1 MNQWLS
7 DIKQCIQKAEK
18 GEIIFQD
25 PLLSGL
31 SGKKLICLLQ
41 QFASQLKN
49 DDCYVEI
56 GVFQGLTL
64 LSVAKVLNDH
74 LAFGVDNFKQFD
86 RNGWNFR
93 IVRERSEKLSINNAK
108 IINED
113 YEDALNSLDNYLA
126 GKKIGLYFIDGP
138 HDYRSQLMC
147 LLLAR
152 SYLSKNAVIIVDDS
166 NYHHV
171 RQANCDFLHTNPE
184 FKLIFEAYSASHPHN
199 LKEEETEVSILNWW
213 NGINVMVNDPENMIT
228 PLYPPTERERILFE
242 NDHLLH
248 SSKYPEALPPAAS
261 LVNAIKPFRPL
272 KLIYRVIQLRK
283 TISQIPSRFI
293 GKYDRRNTF
302 SENLE
307 SVRLNPSLIKQL

>member
-7 DIKQCIQKAEK
+7 DIKHCIQKAEE
-18 GEIIFQD
+18 GQIIFED

-31 SGKKLICLLQ
+31 SEKKLISLLQ
-41 QFASQLKN
+41 QFATRLKN
-49 DDCYVEI
+49 NDCYLEI

-64 LSVAKVLNDH
+64 LSVSRVLNNH
-74 LAFGVDNFKQFD
+74 KAYGIDNFKQFD
-86 RNGWNFR
+86 SDGRNFNIVKDR
-93 IVRERSEKLSINNAK
+93 IEKLKINNTM

-113 YEDALNSLDNYLA
+113 YEVALNSLDHYLS
-126 GKKIGLYFIDGP
+126 GDKIGLYFVDGP

-147 LLLAR
+147 LLMAKPFLA
-152 SYLSKNAVIIVDDS
+152 KDAVIIVDDS

-171 RQANCDFLHTNPE
+171 RQANSDFLRTNPE

-199 LKEEETEVSILNWW
+199 LTGKNGAGSLLNWW
-213 NGINVMVNDPENMIT
+213 NGVNVMVKDPDNLLVPI
-228 PLYPPTERERILFE
+228 YPETETDRILFE

-248 SSKYPEALPPAAS
+248 SSKYPEALPSAANLTNVLKPLS
-261 LVNAIKPFRPL
+261 LL
-272 KLIYRVIQLRK
+272 KLIYRIFQLRK
-283 TISQIPSRFI
+283 TIQKLPSRFI

-307 SVRLNPSLIKQL
+307 SRRLNPSLISLP

>member
-18 GEIIFQD
+18 GEIIFED

-41 QFASQLKN
+41 QFATQLKN
-49 DDCYVEI
+49 DDCYLEI

-64 LSVAKVLNDH
+64 LSVAKILNNH
-74 LAFGVDNFKQFD
+74 LAFGIDNFKHFD
-86 RNGWNFR
+86 QNGQNFNIVKDR
-93 IVRERSEKLSINNAK
+93 IEKLGINNAK

-113 YEDALNSLDNYLA
+113 YEVALNSLDNYLT

-147 LLLAR
+147 LLLVKPF
-152 SYLSKNAVIIVDDS
+152 LSKNAIIIVDDS

-171 RQANCDFLHTNPE
+171 RQANCDFLLANPE
-184 FKLIFEAYSASHPHN
+184 FKLIFEAYSATHPHN
-199 LKEEETEVSILNWW
+199 LKGQEAEYSLLNWW
-213 NGINVMVNDPENMIT
+213 NGINVMVNDPENQIA

-248 SSKYPEALPPAAS
+248 SSKYPEALPSVAN
-261 LVNAIKPFRPL
+261 LINVIKPFRPL

-283 TISQIPSRFI
+283 TIRQLPSRFI

-307 SVRLNPSLIKQL
+307 SVRLNPSLIKLL

>member
-7 DIKQCIQKAEK
+7 DIKQCINKAEK
-18 GEIIFQD
+18 GEIIFED
-25 PLLSGL
+25 PILSGL

-41 QFASQLKN
+41 QFAIRLKN
-49 DDCYVEI
+49 NDCYLEV

-64 LSVAKVLNDH
+64 FSVAKVLNNQ
-74 LAFGVDNFKQFD
+74 LAFGIDNFKQFD
-86 RNGWNFR
+86 RDGKNFSIVEDR
-93 IVRERSEKLSINNAK
+93 IKKLNINNTR

-113 YEDALNSLDNYLA
+113 YEDAFNSLEQQLA

-152 SYLSKNAVIIVDDS
+152 PFLTRDVFIIIDDS

-171 RQANCDFLHTNPE
+171 RQANYDFLMTNPE
-184 FKLIFEAYSASHPHN
+184 YKLIFEAYSSAHPHN
-199 LKEEETEVSILNWW
+199 LNGNNNIELSNNWW
-213 NGINVMVNDPENMIT
+213 NGVNVIVKDCDNQIT
-228 PLYPPTERERILFE
+228 PMYPPTERDRILFE

-248 SSKYPEALPPAAS
+248 SSKYPEALPAVAN
-261 LVNAIKPFRPL
+261 LTNVIKPFHLL
-272 KLIYRVIQLRK
+272 KLIYRIFQVHK
-283 TISQIPSRFI
+283 TIHQLPSRFI
-293 GKYDRRNTF
+293 GKYERVNTF

-307 SVRLNPSLIKQL
+307 SIRINPSLITPP